1 MCFMNK
7 NINDFLDNIT
17 QQELEQWEQIPL
29 ITMEDSMTQKR
40 IQKMVKRKLKK
51 KYKNTVAMTAA
62 ACLVLFAVFLS
73 EPVRAELERIFH
85 FIPNIGVVESDV
97 VYEVEMIC
105 GKLQKDNVTV
115 ELKDCYVKGDFL
127 LGTISITDTSPYIHK
142 EELFSDENM
151 TIGEQMSEKYTIT
164 WYHNEEQRELFF
176 IKSSANLRDNFKQ
189 IEKGLHQIIEKS
201 ENDYYEIGVNGFEEK
216 LSFRLKET
224 KAISN
229 LNGIGNTVTQY
240 GTSITAKAEMT
251 EKGAK
256 IDYYAIFSEEAKT
269 IHQFGGYRSYFDY
282 MPYFETIPNAYYNC
296 YLKTKSGD
304 FAEII
309 TAKSFIENGGEIIFD
324 ATEKDF
330 PATFYYT
337 ALSAKTEECEFV
349 QIPIPEI
356 GQTIPL
362 DICIPFQYGTVKI
375 LSVNHIQTIDYTGVH
390 SLDENGKYYA
400 EKGLTDKLILNF
412 NIQSNQKERMLYYI
426 DTKIAEGDYYGAHG
440 STIETTQQNDIFCKT
455 ISFSF
460 LEEDFQQEFQNKNE
474 KSIKLQFYEPTYFIG
489 KEYEIPV
496 TIE

>member
-1 MCFMNK
+1 
-7 NINDFLDNIT
+7 
-17 QQELEQWEQIPL
+17 
-29 ITMEDSMTQKR
+29 
-40 IQKMVKRKLKK
+40 MVKRKLKK

>member
-1 MCFMNK
+1 MNK

-356 GQTIPL
+356 GQTMPL

-375 LSVNHIQTIDYTGVH
+375 LSVNHIQAIDYTGVH

-412 NIQSNQKERMLYYI
+412 SIQPNQKERMLYYI

>member
-1 MCFMNK
+1 MNK

>member
-1 MCFMNK
+1 MNK
-7 NINDFLDNIT
+7 NINDFLDSMT
-17 QQELEQWEQIPL
+17 QQELEQWEEIPL
-29 ITMEDSMTQKR
+29 IAMEDDVVQKR
-40 IQKMVKRKLKK
+40 IQKIVKKKLKK
-51 KYKNTVAMTAA
+51 THKNTVAVTVA
-62 ACLVLFAVFLS
+62 ACFVLFVVFLS

-97 VYEVEMIC
+97 VYEVEIIC

-127 LGTISITDTSPYIHK
+127 LGTISITDISPYIHK

-151 TIGEQMSEKYTIT
+151 TIGEQMNEKYTIT
-164 WYHNEEQRELFF
+164 WYHNGEQRELFF
-176 IKSSANLRDNFKQ
+176 IKSGANLRDNFKQ

-229 LNGIGNTVTQY
+229 LNSIGNTVTQY

-256 IDYYAIFSEEAKT
+256 IDYYAICSEEAKT
-269 IHQFGGYRSYFDY
+269 IHQFGEYRSYFDY
-282 MPYFETIPNAYYNC
+282 MPHFETIPNAYYNC

-304 FAEII
+304 FAKII
-309 TAKSFIENGGEIIFD
+309 TAKNFIENGGEIVFD

-349 QIPIPEI
+349 QIPVPEI

-400 EKGLTDKLILNF
+400 EKGLTDKLTLNF

-426 DTKIAEGDYYGAHG
+426 DTKVAEGSYYGAHC

-474 KSIKLQFYEPTYFIG
+474 KSIKLQFYEPTYWIG
-489 KEYEIPV
+489 KEYKIPV
-496 TIE
+496 AIQ